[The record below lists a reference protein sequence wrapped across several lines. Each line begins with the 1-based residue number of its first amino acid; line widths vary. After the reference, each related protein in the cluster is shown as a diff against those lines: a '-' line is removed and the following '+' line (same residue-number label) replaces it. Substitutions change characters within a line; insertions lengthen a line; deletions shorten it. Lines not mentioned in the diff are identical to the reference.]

1 MAREL
6 QRAHLLIRGVVQ
18 GVWFRASMRTEGLRL
33 GIQGWVRNVP
43 NGSVEAVV
51 EGPREQV
58 DRLIAW
64 AHEGPEHAAVE
75 SVEVDW
81 IERDD
86 VLDSFEVR
94 R

>member
-1 MAREL
+1 MGSDF
-6 QRAHLLIRGVVQ
+6 QRAHLRIQGTVQ
-18 GVWFRASMRTEGLRL
+18 GVWFRASMRTEALRL

-43 NGSVEAVV
+43 NGSVEAVI
-51 EGPREQV
+51 EGRRDQL
-58 DRLIAW
+58 DLLIAW
-64 AHEGPEHAAVE
+64 AHEGPDQA
-75 SVEVDW
+75 SVDDVSVSW